1 MTTETYIDDQGRL
14 RESRVRPDAK
24 APFQVA
30 EVISLTPVV
39 VEVLA
44 TGRRAQLYKWV
55 RPLNVP
61 QSAPVEVGV
70 GDLLLVAKVEQGL
83 IAMGEV
89 V

>member
-1 MTTETYIDDQGRL
+1 MSTETYIDDRGRL

-24 APFQVA
+24 APLQVA
-30 EVISLTPVV
+30 EVISLTPVI

-44 TGRRAQLYKWV
+44 TGRRAQLFKRLRSLDV
-55 RPLNVP
+55 A
-61 QSAPVEVGV
+61 QVGV

-83 IAMGEV
+83 IAVGEV